1 MVVFD
6 FALRVAAA
14 LTLGALIGAERQ
26 LRQRM
31 AGLRTNAL
39 VSVGASLFV
48 MVSVL
53 EGDPDGHLRIAAQV
67 VSGSGFLGAGV
78 IMREG
83 MTVRGLNTAA
93 TLWCSA
99 AIGVLCGLGFSLEA
113 AIGTAFVLIAN
124 LVLRHLAQRIN
135 AHGSEAGI
143 ETESIYRVTAVCEA
157 EQEVQVR
164 KLMLRMISG
173 MPALMLQSLHSE
185 DAAHAGRIEV
195 RADLLTPLSSL
206 GLLEQIVSQVSLDG
220 SVSAVRWALVNNAEF
235 VAERGV

>member
-14 LTLGALIGAERQ
+14 LTLGAMIGAERQ

-53 EGDPDGHLRIAAQV
+53 EGDSAGHMRIAAQV
-67 VSGSGFLGAGV
+67 VSGIGFLGAGV

-99 AIGVLCGLGFSLEA
+99 AIGILCGLGFALEA
-113 AIGTAFVLIAN
+113 AIGTGFVLVAN

-135 AHGSEAGI
+135 AHGSDAGI

-157 EQEVQVR
+157 EQEIQVR
-164 KLMLRMISG
+164 KLMLHLISG

>member
-1 MVVFD
+1 MWYD

-14 LTLGALIGAERQ
+14 LILGALIGAERQ

-53 EGDPDGHLRIAAQV
+53 EGGPEGHLRIAAQV
-67 VSGSGFLGAGV
+67 VSGIGFLGAGV

-83 MTVRGLNTAA
+83 MSVRGLNTAA

-99 AIGVLCGLGFSLEA
+99 AVGILSGLGYSVHA
-113 AIGTAFVLIAN
+113 AIGTVFVLAAN
-124 LVLRHLAQRIN
+124 LVLRSIAQRIN
-135 AHGSEAGI
+135 AHGSAAGI
-143 ETESIYRVTAVCEA
+143 ETESIYRVSAVCHA
-157 EQEVQVR
+157 EEEVQVR
-164 KLMLRMISG
+164 NMVLGMISG

-185 DAAHAGRIEV
+185 DAPQAGKIEV
-195 RADLLTPLSSL
+195 RADLLTTPGHLS
-206 GLLEQIVSQVSLDG
+206 LLEQIVSRVSLEG
-220 SVSAVRWALVNNAEF
+220 GVSAVRWALVNNAEF

>member
-1 MVVFD
+1 MVFD

-14 LTLGALIGAERQ
+14 LTLGAMIGAERQ

-53 EGDPDGHLRIAAQV
+53 EGDRAGHMRIAAQV
-67 VSGSGFLGAGV
+67 VSGIGFLGAGV

-99 AIGVLCGLGFSLEA
+99 AIGILCGLGFALEA
-113 AIGTAFVLIAN
+113 AIGTGFVLIAN

-164 KLMLRMISG
+164 NLMLRMISG

-206 GLLEQIVSQVSLDG
+206 GLLEQIVSQVSLEG

>member
-14 LTLGALIGAERQ
+14 LTLGAMIGAERQ

-67 VSGSGFLGAGV
+67 VSGIGFLGAGV

-99 AIGVLCGLGFSLEA
+99 AIGVLCGLGFALEA
-113 AIGTAFVLIAN
+113 AIGTGFVLVAN

-143 ETESIYRVTAVCEA
+143 ETESIYRVTAGCEA
-157 EQEVQVR
+157 EQDVQVR
-164 KLMLRMISG
+164 KLRLRLISG

-185 DAAHAGRIEV
+185 DAAQAGRIEV

-206 GLLEQIVSQVSLDG
+206 GLLEQIVSQVSLEG
-220 SVSAVRWALVNNAEF
+220 SVSAVRWALVNNAEV

>member
-14 LTLGALIGAERQ
+14 LTLGAMIGAERQ

-48 MVSVL
+48 LVSVL
-53 EGDPDGHLRIAAQV
+53 EGDASGHMRIAAQV
-67 VSGSGFLGAGV
+67 VSGIGFLGAGV

-99 AIGVLCGLGFSLEA
+99 AIGILCGLGFALEA
-113 AIGTAFVLIAN
+113 AIGTGFVLIAN

-164 KLMLRMISG
+164 NLMLRMISG

-185 DAAHAGRIEV
+185 DAAQAGRIEV
-195 RADLLTPLSSL
+195 RADLLTPVSSL
-206 GLLEQIVSQVSLDG
+206 GLLEQIVSQVSLEG